1 MGRNRKTFT
10 DTFKKE
16 VAIEAIKEK
25 NTVNEIAAKHGI
37 SGSMVSNWKKAFL
50 SGGFSKEVKQLK
62 KENAELKQVN
72 EETCTELGKTQM
84 ELAFLKKKAQS

>member
-37 SGSMVSNWKKAFL
+37 SGSMVSNWKKHFYQEAFQG
-50 SGGFSKEVKQLK
+50 SQTAQERECRVKQVMK
-62 KENAELKQVN
+62 K
-72 EETCTELGKTQM
+72 TCTELGKTQW
-84 ELAFLKKKAQS
+84 S

>member
-1 MGRNRKTFT
+1 MGFL
-10 DTFKKE
+10 E
-16 VAIEAIKEK
+16 VWYQ
-25 NTVNEIAAKHGI
+25 TG
-37 SGSMVSNWKKAFL
+37 KKAFL

-84 ELAFLKKKAQS
+84 ELAFLKKKMNL

>member
-25 NTVNEIAAKHGI
+25 NLVNRIEAKNGI
-37 SGSMVSNWKKAFL
+37 S
-50 SGGFSKEVKQLK
+50 EVR
-62 KENAELKQVN
+62 
-72 EETCTELGKTQM
+72 
-84 ELAFLKKKAQS
+84 